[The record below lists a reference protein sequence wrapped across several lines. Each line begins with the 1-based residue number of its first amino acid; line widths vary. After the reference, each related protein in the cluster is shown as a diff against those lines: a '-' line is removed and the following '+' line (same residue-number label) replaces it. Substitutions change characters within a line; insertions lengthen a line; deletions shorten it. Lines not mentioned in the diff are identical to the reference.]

1 MDIRER
7 IENELVTIKAYIEST
22 SNNIMSNPEKE
33 YFDNITEVEKV
44 ERIRYKIQRYQ
55 KLDMYYMQKWNL
67 EKILEE

>member
-7 IENELVTIKAYIEST
+7 IENELVTIKADIEST

-33 YFDNITEVEKV
+33 YIDNITEVEKV

-55 KLDMYYMQKWNL
+55 KLDMYYMQKWKL